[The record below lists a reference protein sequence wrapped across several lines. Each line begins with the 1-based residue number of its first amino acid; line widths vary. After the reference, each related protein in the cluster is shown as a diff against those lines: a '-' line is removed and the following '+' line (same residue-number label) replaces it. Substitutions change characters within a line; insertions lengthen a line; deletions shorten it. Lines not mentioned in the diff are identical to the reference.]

1 MTTQPLSPL
10 TMLLSRH
17 TRRRK
22 FITLLGG
29 AAAAWPLAVRAQQA
43 KVRRVGWIWVGRSAG
58 ISPESAGFRQGLRDF
73 DYVEGKNIIVE
84 YRFAEG
90 RSDRIADLVAELMQ
104 IGPDVASTLRGGS
117 PWRAKNKTDGA
128 GESFCKVPLWPGR
141 LSFSV

>member
-1 MTTQPLSPL
+1 VN
-10 TMLLSRH
+10 
-17 TRRRK
+17 RRD

-29 AAAAWPLAVRAQQA
+29 AVAARGALTASEGPASRLDLGWTFSGHFTRA
-43 KVRRVGWIWVGRSAG
+43 G
-58 ISPESAGFRQGLRDF
+58 GFRQGLRDF